1 MFTHEYK
8 LRSSRVLGEA
18 WGGRGAM
25 SDGPSNREVDKP
37 GVNRPAL
44 AAQDQIRAG

>member
-1 MFTHEYK
+1 
-8 LRSSRVLGEA
+8 
-18 WGGRGAM
+18 M

-44 AAQDQIRAG
+44 TAQDKIRAG